1 MMYYI
6 NEYIEWISLH
16 NNGSLSFVKTNDNIL
31 NYCGFVR
38 EHYKLSGYI
47 KTTEYFEKW
56 FLRNKKLNTLEAN
69 TMRMTALEFV

>member
-1 MMYYI
+1 MVLY
-6 NEYIEWISLH
+6 H
-16 NNGSLSFVKTNDNIL
+16 NIL

-47 KTTEYFEKW
+47 KTIEYFEKW